1 MIIQC
6 LNLFFVHSLFH
17 VFFSGFFFFIH
28 ALFIFFVFKMFIWKI
43 WVFISDSLWRNK
55 LAWSI
60 SNFAELFNWIA
71 LIITWID
78 FTLKG
83 YIGKEKTTHLYKTF
97 FFHIQKISMSSTPSS
112 LVDFPSALNYDSTSR
127 QCSLYFL
134 ILWTMVNWFPTT
146 WARVIETTR

>member
-1 MIIQC
+1 MFKSIFC
-6 LNLFFVHSLFH
+6 SFFVSC
-17 VFFSGFFFFIH
+17 FFFGVFFFFIH

-71 LIITWID
+71 LIIIWID

-97 FFHIQKISMSSTPSS
+97 FFSYTKNFYVKYSFFT
-112 LVDFPSALNYDSTSR
+112 
-127 QCSLYFL
+127 C
-134 ILWTMVNWFPTT
+134 WFPIG
-146 WARVIETTR
+146 IELWFNLSSMLFVFFDIMENGELVSHNMSKGDWKY

>member
-1 MIIQC
+1 M
-6 LNLFFVHSLFH
+6 FFFR
-17 VFFSGFFFFIH
+17 GFFFFIH

-43 WVFISDSLWRNK
+43 WVFISDWLWRNK

-71 LIITWID
+71 LIIIWID

-97 FFHIQKISMSSTPSS
+97 FFIYKKFLCQVLLLHLLISHRHWIMIQP
-112 LVDFPSALNYDSTSR
+112 LVNALCIFWYYGKWWIGFPQHEQGWLKLLGNK
-127 QCSLYFL
+127 
-134 ILWTMVNWFPTT
+134 
-146 WARVIETTR
+146 